1 MSSCPVTSVELG
13 ALDLVDSSLKIGEH
27 TVLYMPS
34 FQCCQD
40 LQRVPLP
47 INFNVIERTY
57 LRSLDEGIILG
68 ASYIVT
74 PAFSEL
80 DDTDKSELNV
90 KLFRVLCAVLH
101 SLDQGLVC
109 SSNCNVETAK
119 ETSFLCYYI
128 LLPSEKGVMILRRL
142 AGSEEVLPVP
152 DMTNIACIP
161 FSEDIENSLQS
172 SLLKIELRNYDPVQH
187 DRGFHQRL
195 NLLVKES
202 LQFGSIPA
210 KTKELVTISKTAWQD
225 PLVEDLSVQANN
237 VEVIED
243 NELDSR
249 LTDSKTGAKI
259 TEEWE
264 QMVVLE
270 MPKMSSPS
278 CISKPKLHMEV
289 SSSPQSTGK
298 LDDKTSRILE
308 RLEVP
313 KQLKRK
319 AASPT
324 VSAFHTVSCS
334 SVKKPLIPFGPG
346 NTESQA
352 IVLSQPIKP
361 NFQRLK
367 RKR

>member
-1 MSSCPVTSVELG
+1 MSLSSKPSVELG

-27 TVLYMPS
+27 TVLYMPCS
-34 FQCCQD
+34 TQAD
-40 LQRVPLP
+40 QRVPLP

-101 SLDQGLVC
+101 SLDQGL
-109 SSNCNVETAK
+109 
-119 ETSFLCYYI
+119 
-128 LLPSEKGVMILRRL
+128 RL

-161 FSEDIENSLQS
+161 FSEDIEKFSAVPL
-172 SLLKIELRNYDPVQH
+172 LLKIELRNYDPVQH

-210 KTKELVTISKTAWQD
+210 NTKELVTISKTAWQD
-225 PLVEDLSVQANN
+225 PLVEDLSGTSQQC
-237 VEVIED
+237 
-243 NELDSR
+243 
-249 LTDSKTGAKI
+249 G
-259 TEEWE
+259 EEWE

-289 SSSPQSTGK
+289 SSLLK
-298 LDDKTSRILE
+298 VLNDDKTLPILE

-313 KQLKRK
+313 KQLKEK
-319 AASPT
+319 QLPH
-324 VSAFHTVSCS
+324 VSFPY
-334 SVKKPLIPFGPG
+334 SVLLFSKEALIPLD
-346 NTESQA
+346 SA
-352 IVLSQPIKP
+352 H
-361 NFQRLK
+361 
-367 RKR
+367 